1 MLSSAAFHLDFLYRF
16 RFQFHSAKSINFER
30 KSIQEME
37 KELGLDKV
45 KPITVTPSVVEDF
58 AEDEN
63 YWKDLYEETLAEIYE

>member
-1 MLSSAAFHLDFLYRF
+1 MKKLPKGGILV
-16 RFQFHSAKSINFER
+16 KER

-37 KELGLDKV
+37 KELGLDEV
-45 KPITVTPSVVEDF
+45 KPITVTPLVVEDF

>member
-1 MLSSAAFHLDFLYRF
+1 MRKLPKGGILV
-16 RFQFHSAKSINFER
+16 KER

-45 KPITVTPSVVEDF
+45 KPVTVTPSVVEDF